1 MSDVG
6 LFLGVAVTGA
16 IGAPARYLLDGFIQ
30 ARSGGDFPFGTLFI
44 NVSGSLVLGF
54 ITGLALYHALP
65 NTPRVLLGTGFCG
78 AYTTFST
85 FAFESVR
92 LSEEGEQL
100 RAFANVSVSVVASLL
115 AAGVGLF
122 VASAF

>member
-1 MSDVG
+1 MNDLG
-6 LFLGVAVTGA
+6 LFLGVAVAGA
-16 IGAPARYLLDGFIQ
+16 VGAPARYLLDGVIQ
-30 ARSGGDFPFGTLFI
+30 ARAGGDFPLGTLFV

-54 ITGLALYHALP
+54 VTGLVLYHALP

-78 AYTTFST
+78 AFTTFST

-100 RAFANVSVSVVASLL
+100 RATANVAVSVVAGLL
-115 AAGVGLF
+115 AAGVGLLL
-122 VASAF
+122 ASAF